1 MALHEICQNM
11 GFCQLAILSFRG
23 KYELENRCSGLFYAV
38 PFSPKVTL
46 GIIHLGHYKIFRKTI
61 SYPLIRTCMFAFQGV
76 RNVSLS
82 EDFVN
87 VINDPLI

>member
-1 MALHEICQNM
+1 MKYARIWVSANSQ
-11 GFCQLAILSFRG
+11 FCPFRG

-38 PFSPKVTL
+38 SFSPKITL
-46 GIIHLGHYKIFRKTI
+46 GIMHLGHYKIFRKTI